1 MFVDQIRIHA
11 KAGNGGNG
19 CVSFRREQFIDMGGP
34 NGGDGGHGGDVVLVA
49 DKNISDLS
57 DYHFSPRLLAPNGG
71 HGKGKNCTGRSG
83 KAKLFKVPI
92 GTQVFRL
99 SHPTRQ
105 LGYTPYPPA
114 AAMDEGDEFKVVE
127 KLGIP
132 HRPGRAKQSLAAAR
146 AAEEKETVAAD
157 PSTEVGLSEREL

>member
-1 MFVDQIRIHA
+1 MLRVSFSTRRWATRSKCSCSGKFSVKFAGMFVDKVRIYA

-105 LGYTPYPPA
+105 L
-114 AAMDEGDEFKVVE
+114 
-127 KLGIP
+127 
-132 HRPGRAKQSLAAAR
+132 
-146 AAEEKETVAAD
+146 
-157 PSTEVGLSEREL
+157 